1 MIWHVPCLVRTK
13 INNNNGHCMR
23 QRKRMARERER
34 GKKKKREHA
43 MPIVDMS
50 VGDTSEFSDVSP
62 TDTSFFWVVFSL
74 FYSILG

>member
-1 MIWHVPCLVRTK
+1 
-13 INNNNGHCMR
+13 
-23 QRKRMARERER
+23 MARERER
-34 GKKKKREHA
+34 GQKKREHA
-43 MPIVDMS
+43 MPIVDVS